1 MTEFISIDVK
11 FSESFYKKLDH
22 ASYEKAL
29 EKATDHTTSDAEN
42 TCRREA
48 PIDTGNLRRS
58 ITKNKPGPGTG
69 EIKSSAPYWGYVQY
83 GTSKMSANPFVTRTA
98 NIIAPN
104 LKKYTFA
111 ELKNMGVL

>member
-11 FSESFYKKLDH
+11 FYKKLDH

-58 ITKNKPGPGTG
+58 ITKNKPEPGTG
-69 EIKSSAPYWGYVQY
+69 ELKSGAPYWGYVQY

-98 NIIAPN
+98 NTIVPN
-104 LKKYTFA
+104 VKKYTVD
-111 ELKNMGVL
+111 ELKNRGVL